1 MEQIKLQLRKIRG
14 RESRYLILEVEAAV
28 EYFVSIKLYNRN
40 TKSKQIETFEK
51 FVLHI
56 KLLNLDQRSQIVCTE
71 DLNLFFNS
79 QLEADGRISVIDLCN
94 IWQVGNRKKKFTFH
108 KKHFSGFIYRK
119 LDEIVISNNLQ

>member
-1 MEQIKLQLRKIRG
+1 MSFLEQIKLQLRKIRG
-14 RESRYLILEVEAAV
+14 TESRYLILEVETAV

-51 FVLHI
+51 FVLHT

-79 QLEADGRISVIDLCN
+79 QLETDARISVIDLCN
-94 IWQVGNRKKKFTFH
+94 I
-108 KKHFSGFIYRK
+108 
-119 LDEIVISNNLQ
+119 